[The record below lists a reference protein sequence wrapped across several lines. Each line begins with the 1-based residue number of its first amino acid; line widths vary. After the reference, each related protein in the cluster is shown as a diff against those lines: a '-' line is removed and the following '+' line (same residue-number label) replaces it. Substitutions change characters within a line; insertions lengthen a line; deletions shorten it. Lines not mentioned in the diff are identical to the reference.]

1 MKSIKE
7 AANEYA
13 KDYLFS
19 PKPQRAPNVHF
30 EAGANYVLDIIQRF
44 VIEDHF
50 NLEHIVKQLRKQPIN
65 SRVWKIH

>member
-19 PKPQRAPNVHF
+19 PKPQRAPNKHF
-30 EAGANYVLDIIQRF
+30 EAGANYVIECIEDIIVNNEDNALNMARCL
-44 VIEDHF
+44 VDCIE
-50 NLEHIVKQLRKQPIN
+50 QLKGNQ
-65 SRVWKIH
+65 